1 MIIRVSICDPRVLL
15 ILRILLPKVSVYVT
29 LFDVVEVG
37 RDVQTTRTCVTSERL
52 LKMSFFG
59 ELSYKEFT

>member
-1 MIIRVSICDPRVLL
+1 M
-15 ILRILLPKVSVYVT
+15 SVYVT